1 MSGLAAEVIL
11 SGLAAKPMLNGLASK
26 VTLSGLAAKIG
37 LSGWAAKIA
46 CMNVDNIY
54 VYILHN
60 ATRVGRN
67 PMLRADSLHAYVFTR

>member
-37 LSGWAAKIA
+37 LSGWAAKTTWNNFGRLY
-46 CMNVDNIY
+46 NVKSCLSLSLPFTG
-54 VYILHN
+54 VETLH
-60 ATRVGRN
+60 
-67 PMLRADSLHAYVFTR
+67 PSHIP